1 MAYWRKKRNDIT
13 DKIPF
18 PRVPRPSQISSYIKK
33 LLRLNRGEFF
43 ELEPMEVTRVNLNGW
58 AQGAILGTFINRRE
72 QEIKGGA
79 VLPLFPNMRQIPLIG
94 EHVLVAEYNKQHYY
108 FGIINRKN
116 SVNENA
122 EPGIVT
128 TNTEDTKFGETF
140 ERKDIRHLT
149 LKEGEIVYSGRFG
162 QSIKFGTNT
171 SKDNEPASPTFQS
184 PKNSPIIKIRCGQL
198 TSGEAKEELEKIGNS
213 SSGEPVREH
222 IDFDGSSIYLVE
234 NGLPFDAETK
244 EGAFDGEQLAG
255 KRRILIKSDGVYV
268 TGRSQ
273 IRLKCSSELRINA
286 MNFMLTGK
294 HARIGSNTMAE
305 LEPAVKGEEL
315 KTFLEEMIDDL
326 LSNIDSAFSA
336 GMATIPNGA
345 PAGGAVASPAFKTRI
360 TTLKANLKRKLSS
373 SKILSE
379 NIHIT

>member
-1 MAYWRKKRNDIT
+1 ML
-13 DKIPF
+13 PF
-18 PRVPRPSQISSYIKK
+18 FFLKV
-33 LLRLNRGEFF
+33 LLCL
-43 ELEPMEVTRVNLNGW
+43 L
-58 AQGAILGTFINRRE
+58 
-72 QEIKGGA
+72 
-79 VLPLFPNMRQIPLIG
+79 
-94 EHVLVAEYNKQHYY
+94 H
-108 FGIINRKN
+108 
-116 SVNENA
+116 S
-122 EPGIVT
+122 
-128 TNTEDTKFGETF
+128 
-140 ERKDIRHLT
+140 
-149 LKEGEIVYSGRFG
+149 
-162 QSIKFGTNT
+162 
-171 SKDNEPASPTFQS
+171 FQS

-286 MNFMLTGK
+286 MNFMLTGN
-294 HARIGSNTMAE
+294 HARIGSNKMAE